1 MYPPPILP
9 APFPGIGV
17 VDRAARAHLHTRA
30 AQCALG
36 RSILAPV
43 HDHHAVRACLNTSH
57 TSDASLLVDH
67 VHTFDQSDGFDR
79 ANLGALSTLR
89 AIPDAVVPRNGKM
102 RVDPEQALLGVV
114 FAQD

>member
-1 MYPPPILP
+1 
-9 APFPGIGV
+9 
-17 VDRAARAHLHTRA
+17 
-30 AQCALG
+30 
-36 RSILAPV
+36 
-43 HDHHAVRACLNTSH
+43 VRACLNTSH